1 MDTTTLHPDFKELL
15 KLFNEESVEYLLIGS
30 YAVGVHGYPRGTVD
44 MDIWIAVNPA
54 NADRVMRALNSF
66 GFGNVVNREWFL
78 DPKKIVRM
86 GVPPY
91 RIEISTEISGV
102 TFEECYPR
110 RVSAVVDGIPTKVIS
125 LPDLRINKRA
135 AGRDKDLNDLKNL
148 P

>member
-15 KLFNEESVEYLLIGS
+15 KLFNEENVEYLLIGS
-30 YAVGVHGYPRGTVD
+30 YAVAVYGYPRGTVD
-44 MDIWIAVNPA
+44 MDLWIAVNPA
-54 NADRVMRALNSF
+54 NADRVMSALRKF
-66 GFGNVVNREWFL
+66 GFGNVVDREWLL

-102 TFEECYPR
+102 NFDECYPR
-110 RVSAVVDGIPTKVIS
+110 RLAAVVDGIPTQVIS
-125 LPDLRINKRA
+125 LPDLKINKRA
-135 AGRDKDLNDLKNL
+135 AARDKDLNDLKNL